1 MAQIKNGTVLAV
13 NGLTR
18 VWASSSALW
27 PGVPSSAL
35 LTIGNSGILYLSGGA
50 TLYDLGDGTLWSW
63 GQSYM
68 GSGLGTV
75 SSTDPVSYHGLSQ
88 IGTDTNWKD
97 VFGGAFYGFAV
108 KTDGTLWGTGQDSGQ
123 GSWGRLYDSGW
134 GPEYNSSTVFTFIQ
148 LGSSTD
154 WDTVGCGE
162 YHTIGLKT
170 NGDLYIWGQ
179 DVRLMEDTLSGIDT
193 NNSDHRYDRSYSVDV
208 SGRFTPTKC
217 VGNYMGSKIYLSYSS
232 PVPKF
237 ILKSDGMLYESGYNG
252 SASTLYRLHP
262 SIPLGLE
269 L

>member
-123 GSWGRLYDSGW
+123 GGW
-134 GPEYNSSTVFTFIQ
+134 GHLVDNGSGRYYSSSTIYTFVQ
-148 LGSSTD
+148 VGTSTD
-154 WDTVGCGE
+154 
-162 YHTIGLKT
+162 
-170 NGDLYIWGQ
+170 
-179 DVRLMEDTLSGIDT
+179 
-193 NNSDHRYDRSYSVDV
+193 
-208 SGRFTPTKC
+208 
-217 VGNYMGSKIYLSYSS
+217 
-232 PVPKF
+232 
-237 ILKSDGMLYESGYNG
+237 
-252 SASTLYRLHP
+252 
-262 SIPLGLE
+262 
-269 L
+269 